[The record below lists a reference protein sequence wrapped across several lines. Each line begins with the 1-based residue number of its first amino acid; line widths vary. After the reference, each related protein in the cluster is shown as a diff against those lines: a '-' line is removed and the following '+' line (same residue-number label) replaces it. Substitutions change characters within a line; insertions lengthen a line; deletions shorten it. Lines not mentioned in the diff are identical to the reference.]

1 MGCCERPFRYV
12 DVLSESQERA
22 TSAMYANNRALLPIV
37 DDVTHVYIYIYI
49 YTSVRPSVVVTSL
62 GIFPVVQIHGARSS
76 STDAGGSFGDSKT
89 K

>member
-1 MGCCERPFRYV
+1 
-12 DVLSESQERA
+12 
-22 TSAMYANNRALLPIV
+22 MYADNRALLPIV
-37 DDVTHVYIYIYI
+37 DDVTHV